1 MAAID
6 NPVNDEFTSSNY
18 NSIGNGTDGNWG
30 DSVSDWVTKGVP
42 LAVSS
47 GVAQMWNSIGWAGN
61 KIANIGS
68 DDPTPFTDN
77 LDSTWLVNNFD
88 DANSYKTYYNQHQEG
103 IDLGG
108 FVLGSIVPSGLAVKG
123 LTALQKGLA
132 VSRAASATT
141 GLLTNSAE
149 RFWLNKA
156 ALQMAAG
163 EGVTG
168 SRIGAAGSKFVQT
181 TLEGLAAETATYA
194 TMSQAPM
201 YKDVNSV
208 GDFVGNAVTGA
219 ASFGA
224 IGGLWRLGT
233 FKRAKFD
240 LIGAIGTDTNGAVTT
255 NLAEVEKQVGKVLQD
270 ASFTQHSSEMAGLK
284 VKLDKKGNVLNTVQS
299 NLKANLDSTLGA
311 AVDKY
316 VYTLGDD
323 ITNTI
328 AAKQKI
334 TSSIKNIED
343 VTKSRGVFTDAL
355 AARQRQVLSAT
366 NDANDTYMNKLFKG
380 LSDDSNLAK
389 PLKDLT
395 TKLVSENKLS
405 NVRQIFSAA
414 EKVTR
419 ATEATNE
426 SLVHQIIDL
435 SDGSIHNQAV
445 NTLGDFGKVEFVNAD
460 LVKVAGKAVDLG
472 KVTKSIENFRQ
483 ATPANAQA
491 KYFSE
496 FKSLEKNVNSAIGD
510 KVDSWNLPKLEAY
523 FRKHNGFTL
532 EETVGAPATYRV
544 KNTGLASDM
553 IATLQT
559 VGTFRETS
567 PEDLFRLLNAARLGR
582 EGHAFIATSKDLAL
596 GQGTNKGINVVFKP
610 NGVYAIANETKLAMQ
625 GPLATYGEEL
635 IAKNYVAGAIDSVTI
650 PVDMYKYL
658 PRLAK
663 EELAVAFSMKQEGDL
678 LVFKSTMDLAATT
691 SAITYTGDE
700 ALQRLA
706 KLKLAEK
713 DKLFALN
720 PDITY
725 PEVKTRL
732 NVTDDFFGKR
742 NIPAEAI
749 INGIDTE
756 ALRHVAVK
764 YAVEAKVPNYF
775 EVRSAAFNQAKHDIY
790 QDFQNEISN
799 RILGQ
804 DNRFVNFDLA
814 DYEGID
820 RFAGTVTSAN
830 AEYNTVASK
839 ITHNGLQTQTTLMKW
854 ADARARK
861 FLGVNN
867 RILAAGDGSAV
878 TTELASI
885 KSLVTSTKDKVLI
898 NDKGELKL
906 LAQIADESSAPVA
919 AIKNQEV
926 LDFMKVYAA
935 HDAERVTQKNLGLQG
950 IGKKIIDR
958 YDDGTWK
965 ELYFAPPH
973 PDDFLHKVLVSDS
986 KGSVG
991 MLWANTEKEL
1001 NHKVALVSQ
1010 ANPEYIV
1017 RTPKDVDSYYQ
1028 LLGDYEDALTL
1039 RGRTKID
1046 SNLERQGILSDLAPT
1061 TNAKD
1066 LTDGIMN
1073 DFARSERTTMNNA
1086 LMLKYGQQLAEAHQM
1101 GTALGNDTIGVK
1113 KIFNT
1118 LFNFHD
1124 QDTTWHKFN
1133 NLIEKTSDWTGGKL
1147 IASVKDNWSDIFSG
1161 KKSIDQVTANS
1172 IANDYGTNLFAS
1184 DALWNLSK
1192 SNTYKGT
1199 TQNTLRNTNAVMRS
1213 LVLGIDY
1220 FNGLVNII
1228 GTPILAL
1235 PEVRAAFNSG
1245 ESIPYMKLMG
1255 NAMKDMFGAGRRSDL
1270 EKYAKLGILN
1280 ENMFVYH
1287 DLLDQHAI
1295 MLGAPNE
1302 AAALSASKKVMNT
1315 ADKYFTKLQTPT
1327 AFAEQS
1333 TQLFSARLAD
1343 QIGTARGLTGE
1354 DLDAFITTFTK
1365 KVVGNYTSAQR
1376 PLIFQGILGQAV
1388 GLFQTYNFN
1397 LFQQATRHIANGNDK
1412 SVALMAALQGSIFGA
1427 QSLPG
1432 FNLANQGLAAWGG
1445 DEHKD
1450 AYSETR
1456 RVLGNEVSDNLLY
1469 GAASNLLGANLWT
1482 RGDTNPRNITG
1493 IPITPSDLAQVSY
1506 YGKAFSA
1513 LKQWGDSIMAGGNL
1527 KVSTLEAIAHA
1538 NLSRPL
1544 TGLSEL
1550 ALGGRTTTGGTLET
1564 AVGQDLLS
1572 WSSAV
1577 RLLGA
1582 KPMQEALTSEAT
1594 YKFGIIRAKEQKDM
1608 NDLAYA
1614 MRTDMIAGK
1623 GAVNQD
1629 AISAYAKKYV
1639 DIGGHPQGFRK
1650 WYLSNLAKATTPR
1663 AQLFAEAIK
1672 KNPWAKTYQELAQP
1686 DLSDG
1691 LEESM
1696 QTPIEA
1702 RQQDGQQQ

>member
-6 NPVNDEFTSSNY
+6 SPVNDEFVASNY
-18 NSIGNGTDGNWG
+18 NSISNGNGSNWITDAE
-30 DSVSDWVTKGVP
+30 DWVTKGVP

-68 DDPTPFTDN
+68 DNPEPFTNN

-88 DANSYKTYYNQHQEG
+88 DADSYKTYYGQHQEG

-108 FVLGSIVPSGLAVKG
+108 FILGSVVPSGLAVKG

-149 RFWLNKA
+149 RYWLNKA

-163 EGVTG
+163 EGVVG

-194 TMSQAPM
+194 AMSQSPI
-201 YKDVNSV
+201 YKDVDSV
-208 GDFVGNAVTGA
+208 GEFVSNSLVGA

-224 IGGLWRLGT
+224 IGGLWRLGA

-240 LIGAIGTDTNGAVTT
+240 LIDAIGTDGSKAVTT
-255 NLAEVEKQVGKVLQD
+255 NLLEVEKQVGKVLQD
-270 ASFTQHSSEMAGLK
+270 ASFTQHSNQMAGLR
-284 VKLDKKGNVLNTVQS
+284 VKLDKEGNLINDLQT
-299 NLKANLDSTLGA
+299 NLKNKLDTQLGDTA
-311 AVDKY
+311 DKY
-316 VYTLGDD
+316 IYTIGDD
-323 ITNTI
+323 ITNTL
-328 AAKQKI
+328 AAREKVLRQ
-334 TSSIKNIED
+334 IKNIED
-343 VTKSRGVFTDAL
+343 VTKSKGAFTDAL
-355 AARQRQVLSAT
+355 AARQRQVLTAT
-366 NDANDTYMNKLFKG
+366 RDANDTYMNKLFKG
-380 LSDDSNLAK
+380 LSDDTNLAK

-395 TKLVSENKLS
+395 DSLVATGKTST
-405 NVRQIFSAA
+405 VRQIFSGA

-419 ATEATNE
+419 ATENTNK

-435 SDGSIHNQAV
+435 SDGSINNQAV
-445 NTLGDFGKVEFVNAD
+445 NTLGDFGKVEFVNSD
-460 LVKVAGKAVDLG
+460 LVKVSGKAVDLS
-472 KVTKSIENFRQ
+472 KVTKSIDSFRE

-496 FKSLEKNVNSAIGD
+496 YKAIEKNANSALTD
-510 KVDSWNLPKLEAY
+510 KVDSWNLPKVEAHY
-523 FRKHNGFTL
+523 RKHNGFTD
-532 EETVGAPATYRV
+532 EAGITY
-544 KNTGLASDM
+544 K
-553 IATLQT
+553 
-559 VGTFRETS
+559 
-567 PEDLFRLLNAARLGR
+567 
-582 EGHAFIATSKDLAL
+582 
-596 GQGTNKGINVVFKP
+596 
-610 NGVYAIANETKLAMQ
+610 
-625 GPLATYGEEL
+625 GEE
-635 IAKNYVAGAIDSVTI
+635 
-650 PVDMYKYL
+650 
-658 PRLAK
+658 
-663 EELAVAFSMKQEGDL
+663 
-678 LVFKSTMDLAATT
+678 
-691 SAITYTGDE
+691 
-700 ALQRLA
+700 ALNKIRE
-706 KLKLAEK
+706 LKLAEK
-713 DKLFALN
+713 DKLFELN
-720 PDITY
+720 NDITY

-749 INGIDTE
+749 VNGIDTE

-775 EVRSAAFNQAKHDIY
+775 EIRSAAFNEAKHSIY
-790 QDFQNEISN
+790 QDFQDEIAN
-799 RILGQ
+799 RILGS
-804 DNRFVNFDLA
+804 DNRYVKFDLA
-814 DYEGID
+814 DYDGMD
-820 RFAGTVTSAN
+820 RFAGIVTSAN
-830 AEYNTVASK
+830 AEYQTVSSK
-839 ITHNGLQTQTTLMKW
+839 IMHNGLQTQSTLMKW
-854 ADARARK
+854 ADERSRK
-861 FLGVNN
+861 FLGANN

-885 KSLVTSTKDKVLI
+885 KAMVTGNKEKYVMNS
-898 NDKGELKL
+898 KGEIKL
-906 LAQIADESSAPVA
+906 LSQLADETSAPTA
-919 AIKNQEV
+919 TIKNQEV
-926 LDFMKVYAA
+926 LDWMKVYLD
-935 HDAERVTQKNLGLQG
+935 HDAERINRKNLSLQG

-958 YDDGTWK
+958 YDDGEWK

-973 PDDFLHKVLVSDS
+973 PDDFAHKVLVSDN

-991 MLWANTEKEL
+991 MVFAATEKEL
-1001 NHKVALVSQ
+1001 NQKVALVAQ
-1010 ANPEYIV
+1010 ANPEYII
-1017 RTPKDVDSYYQ
+1017 RTPKDIDSYHQ

-1046 SNLERQGILSDLAPT
+1046 TTLSRQGILSDLAPT
-1061 TNAKD
+1061 TNAQD
-1066 LTDGIMN
+1066 LVNGFMN

-1086 LMLKYGQQLAEAHQM
+1086 LMLKYGQQLAEAQQM
-1101 GTALGNDTIGVK
+1101 AKTLGNDTIGVK

-1118 LFNFHD
+1118 LFNFYD

-1133 NLIEKTSDWTGGKL
+1133 NLVERTSDWTGGKV
-1147 IASVKDNWSDIFSG
+1147 IAGIKDNWNDLVSG
-1161 KKSIDQVTANS
+1161 KKSISQLEANNIANS
-1172 IANDYGTNLFAS
+1172 YGTNIFGS
-1184 DALWNLSK
+1184 DSLWQLSK
-1192 SNTYKGT
+1192 AHTYKET
-1199 TQNTLRNTNAVMRS
+1199 TQKTLRNTNALMRS

-1235 PEVRAAFNSG
+1235 PEVRAALGSG
-1245 ESIPYMKLMG
+1245 QDIPYMKLMG
-1255 NAMKDMFGAGRRSDL
+1255 EAMKDMFGAGRRADL
-1270 EKYAKLGILN
+1270 ARYSKLGIVN

-1287 DLLDQHAI
+1287 DLLDNHAI
-1295 MLGAPNE
+1295 MMGAPNE
-1302 AAALSASKKVMNT
+1302 AAALTASKKVWQT
-1315 ADKYFTKLQTPT
+1315 ADKYFTKLQAPT

-1333 TQLFSARLAD
+1333 TQLFAARLAD
-1343 QIGTARGLTGE
+1343 QIGNLRGLKGE
-1354 DLDAFITTFTK
+1354 DLDAFVTTFTK

-1376 PLIFQGILGQAV
+1376 PLIFQGVLGQAV

-1412 SVALMAALQGSIFGA
+1412 AVAMMAALQGTIFGA

-1445 DEHKD
+1445 DEYKD

-1456 RVLGNEVSDNLLY
+1456 RVLGEDVANAVLY
-1469 GAASNLLGANLWT
+1469 GSASNLLGANLWT

-1506 YGKAFSA
+1506 YGKALGA
-1513 LKQWGDSIMAGGNL
+1513 MKQWGDSILSGGNI
-1527 KVSTLEAIAHA
+1527 KVSTLEAVAHA
-1538 NLSRPL
+1538 NISRPL

-1550 ALGGRTTTGGTLET
+1550 ALGARTTTGGTLET

-1594 YKFGIIRAKEQKDM
+1594 YKFGIVRAKEQKEL

-1614 MRTDMIAGK
+1614 LRTDMIADK
-1623 GAVNQD
+1623 GHISQD
-1629 AISAYAKKYV
+1629 TISDYAKKYIEV
-1639 DIGGHPQGFRK
+1639 GGHPQGFRK
-1650 WYLSNLAKATTPR
+1650 WYLANLAKATTPR
-1663 AQLFAEAIK
+1663 AQLFANAIK
-1672 KNPWAKTYQELAQP
+1672 KNPWAKTYQELASP

-1696 QTPIEA
+1696 LTPIEQ
-1702 RQQDGQQQ
+1702 RQQEPQ

>member
-6 NPVNDEFTSSNY
+6 NPVNDEFTASNY
-18 NSIGNGTDGNWG
+18 NSIGNGSNWG
-30 DSVSDWVTKGVP
+30 DNITDWVTKGVP

-47 GVAQMWNSIGWAGN
+47 GVSQMWNSIGWAGN
-61 KIANIGS
+61 KLANIGS
-68 DDPTPFTDN
+68 DAPTPFTDN
-77 LDSTWLVNNFD
+77 LDATWAVNNYD
-88 DANSYKTYYNQHQEG
+88 DAASYKTYYNQHQDG
-103 IDLGG
+103 IDSGG
-108 FVLGSIVPSGLAVKG
+108 FILGSIIPSGVAVKG
-123 LTALQKGLA
+123 LTALQKGIA

-156 ALQMAAG
+156 AVQMAAG

-208 GDFVGNAVTGA
+208 GDFAVNALTGA

-240 LIGAIGTDTNGAVTT
+240 LIGSVGTDTTGAVTT

-270 ASFTQHSSEMAGLK
+270 ASFTQHSSEMGGLK
-284 VKLDKKGNVLNTVQS
+284 VKLDKDGNVLNPNQI
-299 NLKANLDSTLGA
+299 NLKSSLDSTLGEA
-311 AVDKY
+311 SDKY

-343 VTKSRGVFTDAL
+343 VTKSKGAFTDAL
-355 AARQRQVLSAT
+355 AARQRQVLTTS

-395 TKLVSENKLS
+395 TKLASEDKLS
-405 NVRQIFSAA
+405 NVRQIFSSA

-419 ATEATNE
+419 LTADTNK
-426 SLVHQIIDL
+426 SLAHQIIDL
-435 SDGSIHNQAV
+435 ADGSIHNHAV
-445 NTLGDFGKVEFVNAD
+445 STLGDLGKVEFVNSN
-460 LVKVAGKAVDLG
+460 LVKVGGKEINLRE
-472 KVTKSIENFRQ
+472 VTNSIKNFR
-483 ATPANAQA
+483 AAAPENVQA
-491 KYFSE
+491 KYYSE
-496 FKSLEKNVNSAIGD
+496 YKALMRDTEAIAGTKID
-510 KVDSWNLPKLEAY
+510 VWNLPKIEAQY
-523 FRKHNGFTL
+523 RRFGSFTV
-532 EETVGAPATYRV
+532 EETTSIPKTYELQNRGLAGRVTAVLQSDITYRE
-544 KNTGLASDM
+544 TGA
-553 IATLQT
+553 
-559 VGTFRETS
+559 
-567 PEDLFRLLNAARLGR
+567 EDLFRLLNAARLGR
-582 EGHAFIATSKDLAL
+582 EGHAFVSNAKELAL
-596 GQGTNKGINVVFKP
+596 GQSTNNGINVTFKP
-610 NGVYAIANETKLAMQ
+610 NSLYALENYSKLAVQ
-625 GPLATYGEEL
+625 GPLAANGREL
-635 IAKNYVAGAIDSVTI
+635 VAQKFIAGAIDSVTI
-650 PVDMYKYL
+650 PKDVYKYL

-663 EELAVAFSMKQEGDL
+663 EELAIAFSMQENGDVL
-678 LVFKSTMDLAATT
+678 HFISTMELPTNKSLVA
-691 SAITYTGDE
+691 YNGDS
-700 ALQRLA
+700 ALQQIA
-706 KLKLAEK
+706 KLKMAEK
-713 DKLFALN
+713 DALIAAN

-725 PEVKTRL
+725 PELKTRL
-732 NVTDDFFGKR
+732 NVTDDFFGKS
-742 NIPAEAI
+742 NIPHEAI
-749 INGIDTE
+749 VNGIDTE

-775 EVRSAAFNQAKHDIY
+775 EIRSAAFNQAKHDIY
-790 QDFQNEISN
+790 QDFQNEIGN

-804 DNRFVNFDLA
+804 DTRFVSFDLA
-814 DYEGID
+814 DYNGVD
-820 RFAGTVTSAN
+820 RFSGMVTSAN
-830 AEYNTVASK
+830 AEYGTVTSK
-839 ITHNGLQTQTTLMKW
+839 IMHNGLQTQTTLMKW
-854 ADARARK
+854 ADDRTRK

-867 RILAAGDGSAV
+867 RILTAGDGSAV

-898 NDKGELKL
+898 NSKGELQL
-906 LAQIADESSAPVA
+906 LEHLGNESASPIAT
-919 AIKNQEV
+919 IKNQEV
-926 LDFMKVYAA
+926 LDFMKVYST
-935 HDAERVTQKNLGLQG
+935 HDAERVAQKNLGLQG
-950 IGKKIIDR
+950 IGKRLISR
-958 YDDGTWK
+958 YDDGEWK

-973 PDDFLHKVLVSDS
+973 PDDFLHKVLVSD
-986 KGSVG
+986 GERSVG
-991 MLWANTEKEL
+991 MLWASTEKEL
-1001 NHKVALVSQ
+1001 THKVALVSQ
-1010 ANPEYIV
+1010 ANPTYVV
-1017 RTPKDVDSYYQ
+1017 RTPKDIDSYHQ

-1046 SNLERQGILSDLAPT
+1046 MALTRQGILSDLAPT
-1061 TNAKD
+1061 TNAKAF
-1066 LTDGIMN
+1066 TDGIMN

-1086 LMLKYGQQLAEAHQM
+1086 LLLKYGQQLAEAQQM
-1101 GTALGNDTIGVK
+1101 GTALGNDSIGVK

-1118 LFNFHD
+1118 LFNLYD

-1133 NLIEKTSDWTGGKL
+1133 NLIEKTTDWTGGKL
-1147 IASVKDNWSDIFSG
+1147 IATVKDNWRDIVDG
-1161 KKSIDQVTANS
+1161 KKSIDAIAANS
-1172 IANDYGTNLFAS
+1172 ISTDYGTNLFKS

-1255 NAMKDMFGAGRRSDL
+1255 NAMKDMFGAGRRADL

-1302 AAALSASKKVMNT
+1302 AAALSASKKVMTT

-1397 LFQQATRHIANGNDK
+1397 LFQQATRHIADGNDK
-1412 SVALMAALQGSIFGA
+1412 AVALMAALQGTIFGA

-1432 FNLANQGLAAWGG
+1432 FNLANHGLAAWGG
-1445 DEHKD
+1445 NEHKD
-1450 AYSETR
+1450 TYSETR
-1456 RVLGNEVSDNLLY
+1456 RILGNDVSDNILY

-1482 RGDTNPRNITG
+1482 RGDTNPRTITA

-1506 YGKAFSA
+1506 YGKAFTTM
-1513 LKQWGDSIMAGGNL
+1513 KQWGDSIMAGGNL
-1527 KVSTLEAIAHA
+1527 KVSTLEAVAHA

-1550 ALGGRTTTGGTLET
+1550 ALGGKTTTGGTLET
-1564 AVGQDLLS
+1564 AIGQDLLS

-1582 KPMQEALTSEAT
+1582 KPMQEALTTEAT
-1594 YKFGIIRAKEQKDM
+1594 YKFGIIRAKEQKDISA
-1608 NDLAYA
+1608 LAYA
-1614 MRTDMIAGK
+1614 LRTDMLDAK
-1623 GAVNQD
+1623 GTVNQD
-1629 AISAYAKKYV
+1629 TISAYAKKYV
-1639 DIGGHPQGFRK
+1639 DMGGHPQGFRK
-1650 WYLSNLAKATTPR
+1650 WYLSNLSKATTPR

-1696 QTPIEA
+1696 QTPMDA
-1702 RQQDGQQQ
+1702 RQ

>member
-6 NPVNDEFTSSNY
+6 SPVNDEFVASNY
-18 NSIGNGTDGNWG
+18 NSIGDGNGSNWIT
-30 DSVSDWVTKGVP
+30 DAENWVTKGVP
-42 LAVSS
+42 LAISS

-68 DDPTPFTDN
+68 DNPEPFTDN
-77 LDSTWLVNNFD
+77 LDYTWLVNNFD
-88 DANSYKTYYNQHQEG
+88 DADSYKTYYGQHQEG

-108 FVLGSIVPSGLAVKG
+108 FILGSIVPSGVAVKG

-149 RFWLNKA
+149 RYWLNKA

-163 EGVTG
+163 EGVVG

-194 TMSQAPM
+194 AMSQSPI
-201 YKDVNSV
+201 YKDVDSV
-208 GDFVGNAVTGA
+208 GEFVGNALTGA
-219 ASFGA
+219 AAFGA

-240 LIGAIGTDTNGAVTT
+240 LIGTVGTDGNGAVTT

-270 ASFTQHSSEMAGLK
+270 ASFTQHSNQMAGLR
-284 VKLDKKGNVLNTVQS
+284 VKLDKEGNLINEVQS
-299 NLKANLDSTLGA
+299 NLKSKLDAQLGDA
-311 AVDKY
+311 ADKY
-316 VYTLGDD
+316 VYTVGDD

-328 AAKQKI
+328 AAREKVISQ
-334 TSSIKNIED
+334 IKSIED
-343 VTKSRGVFTDAL
+343 VTKSKGAFTDAL
-355 AARQRQVLSAT
+355 AARQRQVLTAT
-366 NDANDTYMNKLFKG
+366 KDANDTYMNKLFKG

-395 TKLVSENKLS
+395 DSLVASGKTS
-405 NVRQIFSAA
+405 NVRQIFSGA

-419 ATEATNE
+419 ATEATNK
-426 SLVHQIIDL
+426 SVVHQIIDL
-435 SDGSIHNQAV
+435 SDGSINNQAV
-445 NTLGDFGKVEFVNAD
+445 NTLGDFGKVEFVNSD
-460 LVKVAGKAVDLG
+460 LVKVAGKAVDLS
-472 KVTKSIENFRQ
+472 KVTKSADNFRE

-496 FKSLEKNVNSAIGD
+496 YKALEKNTNSAISD
-510 KVDSWNLPKLEAY
+510 KVNSWNLPKVEAY
-523 FRKHNGFTL
+523 YRKHNGFTD
-532 EETVGAPATYRV
+532 E
-544 KNTGLASDM
+544 
-553 IATLQT
+553 
-559 VGTFRETS
+559 
-567 PEDLFRLLNAARLGR
+567 
-582 EGHAFIATSKDLAL
+582 
-596 GQGTNKGINVVFKP
+596 
-610 NGVYAIANETKLAMQ
+610 
-625 GPLATYGEEL
+625 
-635 IAKNYVAGAIDSVTI
+635 AG
-650 PVDMYKYL
+650 
-658 PRLAK
+658 
-663 EELAVAFSMKQEGDL
+663 
-678 LVFKSTMDLAATT
+678 
-691 SAITYTGDE
+691 ITYQGAE
-700 ALQRLA
+700 ALNKIRE
-706 KLKLAEK
+706 LKLAEK
-713 DKLFALN
+713 DKLFELN
-720 PDITY
+720 KDITY

-732 NVTDDFFGKR
+732 NVTDAFFGKR
-742 NIPAEAI
+742 NIPAEAVV
-749 INGIDTE
+749 NGIDTE

-775 EVRSAAFNQAKHDIY
+775 EVRSAAFNEAKHSIY
-790 QDFQNEISN
+790 QDFQDEIAN
-799 RILGQ
+799 RILGS
-804 DNRFVNFDLA
+804 DNRYVKFDLA
-814 DYEGID
+814 DYDGLD
-820 RFAGTVTSAN
+820 RFAGVATSAN
-830 AEYNTVASK
+830 AEYQTVSSK
-839 ITHNGLQTQTTLMKW
+839 IMHNGLQTQTTLMKW
-854 ADARARK
+854 ADERSRK
-861 FLGVNN
+861 FLGANN

-885 KSLVTSTKDKVLI
+885 KAMVTSSKEKYVI
-898 NDKGELKL
+898 NSKGEIKL
-906 LAQIADESSAPVA
+906 LSQLADESSAPTA

-926 LDFMKVYAA
+926 LDWMKVYLA
-935 HDAERVTQKNLGLQG
+935 HDAERVSRKNLSLQG

-958 YDDGTWK
+958 YDDGEWK

-973 PDDFLHKVLVSDS
+973 PDDFAHKVLVSDN

-991 MLWANTEKEL
+991 MVFAATEKEL
-1001 NHKVALVSQ
+1001 NQKVALVAQ
-1010 ANPEYIV
+1010 ANPEYII
-1017 RTPKDVDSYYQ
+1017 RTPKDIDSYHQ

-1046 SNLERQGILSDLAPT
+1046 TTLSRQGILSDLAPT
-1061 TNAKD
+1061 TNAQD
-1066 LTDGIMN
+1066 LVNGFMN

-1101 GTALGNDTIGVK
+1101 AKALGNDTIGVK

-1118 LFNFHD
+1118 LFNFYN

-1133 NLIEKTSDWTGGKL
+1133 NLVERTSDWTGGKI
-1147 IASVKDNWSDIFSG
+1147 IAGIKDNWNDLVGG
-1161 KKSIDQVTANS
+1161 KKSISQLEANS
-1172 IANDYGTNLFAS
+1172 IANSYGTNIFGS
-1184 DALWNLSK
+1184 ESLWQLSK
-1192 SNTYKGT
+1192 AHTYKET
-1199 TQNTLRNTNAVMRS
+1199 TQKTLRNTNALMRS

-1235 PEVRAAFNSG
+1235 PEVRAALGSG
-1245 ESIPYMKLMG
+1245 QDIPYMKLMG
-1255 NAMKDMFGAGRRSDL
+1255 EAMKDMFGAGRRADL
-1270 EKYAKLGILN
+1270 ARYSKLGIVN

-1287 DLLDQHAI
+1287 DLLDNHAI
-1295 MLGAPNE
+1295 MMGAPNE
-1302 AAALSASKKVMNT
+1302 AAALTASKKVWQT
-1315 ADKYFTKLQTPT
+1315 ADKYFTKLQAPT

-1333 TQLFSARLAD
+1333 TQLFAARLAD
-1343 QIGTARGLTGE
+1343 QIGNLRGLKGE
-1354 DLDAFITTFTK
+1354 ELDAFVSTFTK

-1412 SVALMAALQGSIFGA
+1412 AVAMMAALQGTIFGA

-1432 FNLANQGLAAWGG
+1432 FSLANQGLAAWGG
-1445 DEHKD
+1445 DEYKD

-1456 RVLGNEVSDNLLY
+1456 RVLGEDVANAVLY
-1469 GAASNLLGANLWT
+1469 GGASNLLGANLWV

-1506 YGKAFSA
+1506 YGRA
-1513 LKQWGDSIMAGGNL
+1513 LGAMKQWGDSILSGGNI

-1538 NLSRPL
+1538 NISRPL

-1550 ALGGRTTTGGTLET
+1550 ALGARTTTGGTLEA

-1572 WSSAV
+1572 WASAV

-1594 YKFGIIRAKEQKDM
+1594 YKFGIVRAKEQKEL

-1614 MRTDMIAGK
+1614 LRTDMIAEK
-1623 GAVNQD
+1623 GHIDQD
-1629 AISAYAKKYV
+1629 TISAYAKKYIEV
-1639 DIGGHPQGFRK
+1639 GGHPQGFRK
-1650 WYLSNLAKATTPR
+1650 WYLANLAKATTPR
-1663 AQLFAEAIK
+1663 AQLFAKAIK
-1672 KNPWAKTYQELAQP
+1672 KNPWAKTYQELASP
-1686 DLSDG
+1686 DLSEG

-1696 QTPIEA
+1696 VTPVEQ
-1702 RQQDGQQQ
+1702 RQQEQ

>member
-6 NPVNDEFTSSNY
+6 SPVNDEFVASNY
-18 NSIGNGTDGNWG
+18 NSISDGNGSNLVTDAEN
-30 DSVSDWVTKGVP
+30 WVTKGVP
-42 LAVSS
+42 LAISS

-68 DDPTPFTDN
+68 DNPEPFTNN

-88 DANSYKTYYNQHQEG
+88 DADSYKTYYGQHQEG

-108 FVLGSIVPSGLAVKG
+108 FILGSVVPSGIAVKG

-149 RFWLNKA
+149 RYWLNKA

-163 EGVTG
+163 EGVVG

-194 TMSQAPM
+194 AMSQSPI
-201 YKDVNSV
+201 YKDVDSV
-208 GDFVGNAVTGA
+208 GEFVGNALTGA
-219 ASFGA
+219 AAFGA

-240 LIGAIGTDTNGAVTT
+240 LIGAVGNGAVTT

-270 ASFTQHSSEMAGLK
+270 ASFTQHSNQMAGLR
-284 VKLDKKGNVLNTVQS
+284 VKLDKEGNLINEVQS
-299 NLKANLDSTLGA
+299 NLKSKLDAQLGDA
-311 AVDKY
+311 ADKY
-316 VYTLGDD
+316 VYTVGDD

-328 AAKQKI
+328 AAREKVISQ
-334 TSSIKNIED
+334 IKSIED
-343 VTKSRGVFTDAL
+343 ATKSKGAFTDAL
-355 AARQRQVLSAT
+355 AARQRQVLTAT
-366 NDANDTYMNKLFKG
+366 KDANDTYMNKLFKG

-395 TKLVSENKLS
+395 DSLVASGKTS
-405 NVRQIFSAA
+405 NVRQIFSGA

-419 ATEATNE
+419 ATEATNK
-426 SLVHQIIDL
+426 SVVHQIIDL
-435 SDGSIHNQAV
+435 SDGSINNQAV
-445 NTLGDFGKVEFVNAD
+445 NTLGDFGKVEFVNSD
-460 LVKVAGKAVDLG
+460 LVKVAGKAVDLS
-472 KVTKSIENFRQ
+472 KVTKSADNFRE

-496 FKSLEKNVNSAIGD
+496 YKALEKNTNSAISD
-510 KVDSWNLPKLEAY
+510 KVDSWNLPKVEAY
-523 FRKHNGFTL
+523 YRKHNGFTD
-532 EETVGAPATYRV
+532 E
-544 KNTGLASDM
+544 
-553 IATLQT
+553 
-559 VGTFRETS
+559 
-567 PEDLFRLLNAARLGR
+567 
-582 EGHAFIATSKDLAL
+582 
-596 GQGTNKGINVVFKP
+596 
-610 NGVYAIANETKLAMQ
+610 
-625 GPLATYGEEL
+625 
-635 IAKNYVAGAIDSVTI
+635 AG
-650 PVDMYKYL
+650 
-658 PRLAK
+658 
-663 EELAVAFSMKQEGDL
+663 
-678 LVFKSTMDLAATT
+678 
-691 SAITYTGDE
+691 ITYQGAE
-700 ALQRLA
+700 ALNKIRE
-706 KLKLAEK
+706 LKLAEK
-713 DKLFALN
+713 DKLFELN
-720 PDITY
+720 KDITY

-742 NIPAEAI
+742 NIPAEAVV
-749 INGIDTE
+749 NGIDTE
-756 ALRHVAVK
+756 ALRHIAVK

-775 EVRSAAFNQAKHDIY
+775 EIRSAAFNEAKHSIY
-790 QDFQNEISN
+790 QDFQDEIAN
-799 RILGQ
+799 RILGS
-804 DNRFVNFDLA
+804 DNRYVKFDLA
-814 DYEGID
+814 DYDGLD
-820 RFAGTVTSAN
+820 RFAGVATSAN
-830 AEYNTVASK
+830 AEYQTVSSK
-839 ITHNGLQTQTTLMKW
+839 IMHNGLQTQTTLMKW
-854 ADARARK
+854 ADDRSRK

-885 KSLVTSTKDKVLI
+885 KAMVTSSKEKYVI
-898 NDKGELKL
+898 NSKGEIKL
-906 LAQIADESSAPVA
+906 LSQLADESSAPTA

-926 LDFMKVYAA
+926 LDWMKVYLA
-935 HDAERVTQKNLGLQG
+935 HDAERVSRKNLSLQG

-958 YDDGTWK
+958 YDDGEWK

-973 PDDFLHKVLVSDS
+973 PDDFAHKVLVSDN

-991 MLWANTEKEL
+991 MVFAATEKEL
-1001 NHKVALVSQ
+1001 NHKVALVAQ
-1010 ANPEYIV
+1010 ANPEYII
-1017 RTPKDVDSYYQ
+1017 RTPKDIDSYHQ

-1046 SNLERQGILSDLAPT
+1046 TTLSRQGILSDLAPT
-1061 TNAKD
+1061 TNAQD
-1066 LTDGIMN
+1066 LVNGFMN

-1086 LMLKYGQQLAEAHQM
+1086 LMLKYGQQLAEAQQM
-1101 GTALGNDTIGVK
+1101 AKALGNDTIGVK

-1118 LFNFHD
+1118 LFNFYN

-1133 NLIEKTSDWTGGKL
+1133 NLVERTSDWTGGKI
-1147 IASVKDNWSDIFSG
+1147 IAGIKDTWQDLMSG
-1161 KKSIDQVTANS
+1161 KKSISQIEAKS
-1172 IANDYGTNLFAS
+1172 IANSYSTNIFGS
-1184 DALWNLSK
+1184 ESLWQLSK
-1192 SNTYKGT
+1192 AHTYKET
-1199 TQNTLRNTNAVMRS
+1199 TQKTLRNTNALMRS

-1235 PEVRAAFNSG
+1235 PEVRAALGSG
-1245 ESIPYMKLMG
+1245 QDIPYMKLMG
-1255 NAMKDMFGAGRRSDL
+1255 AAMKDMFGAGRRADL
-1270 EKYAKLGILN
+1270 ARYSKLGIVN

-1287 DLLDQHAI
+1287 DLLDNHAI
-1295 MLGAPNE
+1295 MMGAPNE
-1302 AAALSASKKVMNT
+1302 AAALTASKKVWQT
-1315 ADKYFTKLQTPT
+1315 ADKYFTKLQAPT

-1333 TQLFSARLAD
+1333 TQLFAARLAD
-1343 QIGTARGLTGE
+1343 QIGNLRGIKGE
-1354 DLDAFITTFTK
+1354 ELDAFVSTFTK

-1376 PLIFQGILGQAV
+1376 PLIFQGVLGQAV

-1412 SVALMAALQGSIFGA
+1412 AVAMMAALQGTIFGA

-1445 DEHKD
+1445 DEYKD

-1456 RVLGNEVSDNLLY
+1456 RVLGEDVANAVLY
-1469 GAASNLLGANLWT
+1469 GGASNLLGANLWT
-1482 RGDTNPRNITG
+1482 RGDANPRNITG

-1506 YGKAFSA
+1506 YGRA
-1513 LKQWGDSIMAGGNL
+1513 LGAMKQWGDSVLSGGNI

-1538 NLSRPL
+1538 NISRPL
-1544 TGLSEL
+1544 TGLVEL
-1550 ALGGRTTTGGTLET
+1550 ALGARTTTGGTLEA

-1572 WSSAV
+1572 WASAV

-1594 YKFGIIRAKEQKDM
+1594 YKFGIVRAKEQKEL

-1614 MRTDMIAGK
+1614 LRTDMLAEK
-1623 GAVNQD
+1623 GNIDQET
-1629 AISAYAKKYV
+1629 ISAYAKKYIEV
-1639 DIGGHPQGFRK
+1639 GGHPRGFRK
-1650 WYLSNLAKATTPR
+1650 WYLANLAKATTPR
-1663 AQLFAEAIK
+1663 AQLFAKAIK
-1672 KNPWAKTYQELAQP
+1672 ENPWAKTYQELASP

-1696 QTPIEA
+1696 LTPVEQ
-1702 RQQDGQQQ
+1702 RQQEQ

>member
-6 NPVNDEFTSSNY
+6 SPVNDEFVASNY
-18 NSIGNGTDGNWG
+18 NSIGNGNGSNWITDAE
-30 DSVSDWVTKGVP
+30 DWVTKGVP
-42 LAVSS
+42 LAISS

-68 DDPTPFTDN
+68 DNPEPFTNN

-88 DANSYKTYYNQHQEG
+88 DADSYKTYYGQHQEG

-108 FVLGSIVPSGLAVKG
+108 FILGSVVPSGLAVKG

-149 RFWLNKA
+149 RYWLNKA

-163 EGVTG
+163 EGVVG

-194 TMSQAPM
+194 SMSQSPI
-201 YKDVNSV
+201 YKDVDSV
-208 GDFVGNAVTGA
+208 GEFVGNSLVGA

-240 LIGAIGTDTNGAVTT
+240 LIDAIGTDGSKAVTT
-255 NLAEVEKQVGKVLQD
+255 NLLEVEKQVGKVLQD
-270 ASFTQHSSEMAGLK
+270 ASYTQHSNQMAGLR
-284 VKLDKKGNVLNTVQS
+284 VKLDKEGNLINDLQT
-299 NLKANLDSTLGA
+299 NLKNKLDTQLGDTA
-311 AVDKY
+311 DKY
-316 VYTLGDD
+316 IYTIGDD
-323 ITNTI
+323 ITNTL
-328 AAKQKI
+328 AAREKVLSQ
-334 TSSIKNIED
+334 IKNIED
-343 VTKSRGVFTDAL
+343 VTKSKGAFTDAL
-355 AARQRQVLSAT
+355 AARQRQVLTAT
-366 NDANDTYMNKLFKG
+366 RDANDTYMNKLFKG
-380 LSDDSNLAK
+380 LSDDTNLAK

-395 TKLVSENKLS
+395 DSLVATGKTST
-405 NVRQIFSAA
+405 VRQIFSGA

-419 ATEATNE
+419 ATENTNK

-435 SDGSIHNQAV
+435 SDGSINNQAV

-460 LVKVAGKAVDLG
+460 LVKVSGKAVDLS
-472 KVTKSIENFRQ
+472 KVTKSIDSFRE
-483 ATPANAQA
+483 ATPTNAQA

-496 FKSLEKNVNSAIGD
+496 YKAIEKNANSALTD
-510 KVDSWNLPKLEAY
+510 KVDSWNLPKVEAY
-523 FRKHNGFTL
+523 YRKYNGFTD
-532 EETVGAPATYRV
+532 EAGITY
-544 KNTGLASDM
+544 K
-553 IATLQT
+553 
-559 VGTFRETS
+559 
-567 PEDLFRLLNAARLGR
+567 
-582 EGHAFIATSKDLAL
+582 
-596 GQGTNKGINVVFKP
+596 
-610 NGVYAIANETKLAMQ
+610 
-625 GPLATYGEEL
+625 GEE
-635 IAKNYVAGAIDSVTI
+635 
-650 PVDMYKYL
+650 
-658 PRLAK
+658 
-663 EELAVAFSMKQEGDL
+663 
-678 LVFKSTMDLAATT
+678 
-691 SAITYTGDE
+691 
-700 ALQRLA
+700 ALNKIRE
-706 KLKLAEK
+706 LKLAEK
-713 DKLFALN
+713 DKLFELN
-720 PDITY
+720 NDITY

-749 INGIDTE
+749 VNGIDTE

-775 EVRSAAFNQAKHDIY
+775 EIRSAAFNEAKHSIY
-790 QDFQNEISN
+790 QDFQDEIAN
-799 RILGQ
+799 RILGS
-804 DNRFVNFDLA
+804 DNRYVKFDLA
-814 DYEGID
+814 DYDGLD

-830 AEYNTVASK
+830 AEYQTVSSK
-839 ITHNGLQTQTTLMKW
+839 IMHNGLQTQSTLMKW
-854 ADARARK
+854 ADERSRK
-861 FLGVNN
+861 FLGANN

-885 KSLVTSTKDKVLI
+885 KAMVTGNKEKYVI
-898 NDKGELKL
+898 NSKGEIKL
-906 LAQIADESSAPVA
+906 LSQLEDEASVPVA
-919 AIKNQEV
+919 TIKNQEV
-926 LDFMKVYAA
+926 LDWMKVYLA
-935 HDAERVTQKNLGLQG
+935 HDAERVNRKNLSLQG

-958 YDDGTWK
+958 YDDGEWK

-973 PDDFLHKVLVSDS
+973 PDDFVHKVLVSDN

-991 MLWANTEKEL
+991 MVFAATEKEL
-1001 NHKVALVSQ
+1001 NHKVALVAQ
-1010 ANPEYIV
+1010 ANPEYII
-1017 RTPKDVDSYYQ
+1017 RTPKDIDSYHQ

-1046 SNLERQGILSDLAPT
+1046 TTLSRQGILSDLAPT
-1061 TNAKD
+1061 TNAQD
-1066 LTDGIMN
+1066 LVNGFMN

-1086 LMLKYGQQLAEAHQM
+1086 LMLKYGQQLAEAQQM
-1101 GTALGNDTIGVK
+1101 AKALGNATIGVK

-1118 LFNFHD
+1118 LFNFYD

-1133 NLIEKTSDWTGGKL
+1133 NLVERTSDLTGGKI
-1147 IASVKDNWSDIFSG
+1147 IAGIKNNWNDLASG
-1161 KKSIDQVTANS
+1161 KKSISQLEANS
-1172 IANDYGTNLFAS
+1172 IANSYGTNIFGS
-1184 DALWNLSK
+1184 DSLWQLSK
-1192 SNTYKGT
+1192 AHTYKET
-1199 TQNTLRNTNAVMRS
+1199 TQKTLRNTNALMRS

-1235 PEVRAAFNSG
+1235 PEVRAAFGSG
-1245 ESIPYMKLMG
+1245 QDIPYMKLMG
-1255 NAMKDMFGAGRRSDL
+1255 AAMKDMFGAGRRADL
-1270 EKYAKLGILN
+1270 ARYSKLGIVN

-1287 DLLDQHAI
+1287 DLLDNHAI
-1295 MLGAPNE
+1295 MMGAPNE
-1302 AAALSASKKVMNT
+1302 AAALTASKKVWQT
-1315 ADKYFTKLQTPT
+1315 ADKYFTKLQAPT

-1333 TQLFSARLAD
+1333 TQLFAARLAD
-1343 QIGTARGLTGE
+1343 QIGNLRGLKGE
-1354 DLDAFITTFTK
+1354 DLDAFVTTFTK

-1376 PLIFQGILGQAV
+1376 PLIFQGVLGQAV

-1412 SVALMAALQGSIFGA
+1412 AVAMMAALQGTIFGA

-1445 DEHKD
+1445 DEYKD

-1456 RVLGNEVSDNLLY
+1456 RVLGEDVANAVLY
-1469 GAASNLLGANLWT
+1469 GSASNLLGANLWT

-1506 YGKAFSA
+1506 YGKALGA
-1513 LKQWGDSIMAGGNL
+1513 MKQWGDSILSGGNI
-1527 KVSTLEAIAHA
+1527 KVSTLEAVAHA
-1538 NLSRPL
+1538 NISRPL

-1550 ALGGRTTTGGTLET
+1550 ALGARTTTGGTLEN

-1594 YKFGIIRAKEQKDM
+1594 YKFGIVRAKEQKEL

-1614 MRTDMIAGK
+1614 LRTDMIAEK
-1623 GAVNQD
+1623 GHVDQD
-1629 AISAYAKKYV
+1629 VISAYAKKYV
-1639 DIGGHPQGFRK
+1639 EVGGHPQGFRK
-1650 WYLSNLAKATTPR
+1650 WYLANLAKATTPR

-1672 KNPWAKTYQELAQP
+1672 KNPWAKTYQELASP

-1696 QTPIEA
+1696 ITPIEQ
-1702 RQQDGQQQ
+1702 RQQEQQ

>member
-6 NPVNDEFTSSNY
+6 SPVNDEFVASNY
-18 NSIGNGTDGNWG
+18 NSIGNGNGSNWITDAE
-30 DSVSDWVTKGVP
+30 DWVTKGVP
-42 LAVSS
+42 LAISS

-68 DDPTPFTDN
+68 DNPEPFTNN

-88 DANSYKTYYNQHQEG
+88 DADSYKTYYGQHQEG

-108 FVLGSIVPSGLAVKG
+108 FILGSVVPSGLAVKG

-149 RFWLNKA
+149 RYWLNKA

-163 EGVTG
+163 EGVVG

-194 TMSQAPM
+194 SMSQSPI
-201 YKDVNSV
+201 YKDVDSV
-208 GDFVGNAVTGA
+208 GEFVSNSLVGA

-240 LIGAIGTDTNGAVTT
+240 LIDAIGTDGSKAVTT
-255 NLAEVEKQVGKVLQD
+255 NLLEVEKQVGKVLQD
-270 ASFTQHSSEMAGLK
+270 ASYTQHSNQMAGLR
-284 VKLDKKGNVLNTVQS
+284 VKLDKEGNLINDLQT
-299 NLKANLDSTLGA
+299 NLKNKLDTQLGDTA
-311 AVDKY
+311 DKY
-316 VYTLGDD
+316 IYTIGDD
-323 ITNTI
+323 ITNTL
-328 AAKQKI
+328 AAREKVLSQ
-334 TSSIKNIED
+334 IKNIED
-343 VTKSRGVFTDAL
+343 VTKSKGAFTDAL
-355 AARQRQVLSAT
+355 AARQRQVLTAT
-366 NDANDTYMNKLFKG
+366 RDANDTYMNKLFKG
-380 LSDDSNLAK
+380 LSDDTNLAK

-395 TKLVSENKLS
+395 DSLVATGKTST
-405 NVRQIFSAA
+405 VRQIFSGA

-419 ATEATNE
+419 ATENTNK

-435 SDGSIHNQAV
+435 SDGSINNQAV

-460 LVKVAGKAVDLG
+460 LVKVSGKAVDLS
-472 KVTKSIENFRQ
+472 KVTKSIDSFRE

-496 FKSLEKNVNSAIGD
+496 YKALEKNANSALTD
-510 KVDSWNLPKLEAY
+510 KVDSWNLPKVEAY
-523 FRKHNGFTL
+523 YRKYNGFTD
-532 EETVGAPATYRV
+532 EAGITY
-544 KNTGLASDM
+544 K
-553 IATLQT
+553 
-559 VGTFRETS
+559 
-567 PEDLFRLLNAARLGR
+567 
-582 EGHAFIATSKDLAL
+582 
-596 GQGTNKGINVVFKP
+596 
-610 NGVYAIANETKLAMQ
+610 
-625 GPLATYGEEL
+625 GEE
-635 IAKNYVAGAIDSVTI
+635 
-650 PVDMYKYL
+650 
-658 PRLAK
+658 
-663 EELAVAFSMKQEGDL
+663 
-678 LVFKSTMDLAATT
+678 
-691 SAITYTGDE
+691 
-700 ALQRLA
+700 ALNKIRE
-706 KLKLAEK
+706 LKLAEK
-713 DKLFALN
+713 DKLFELN
-720 PDITY
+720 NDITY

-749 INGIDTE
+749 VNGIDTE

-775 EVRSAAFNQAKHDIY
+775 EIRSAAFNEAKHSIY
-790 QDFQNEISN
+790 QDFQDEIAN
-799 RILGQ
+799 RILGS
-804 DNRFVNFDLA
+804 DNRYVKFDLA
-814 DYEGID
+814 DYDGLD

-830 AEYNTVASK
+830 AEYQTVSSK
-839 ITHNGLQTQTTLMKW
+839 IMHNGLQTQSTLMKW
-854 ADARARK
+854 ADERSRK
-861 FLGVNN
+861 FLGANN

-885 KSLVTSTKDKVLI
+885 KAMVTGNKEKYVI
-898 NDKGELKL
+898 NSKGEIKL
-906 LAQIADESSAPVA
+906 LSQLADETSVPTAT
-919 AIKNQEV
+919 IKNQEV
-926 LDFMKVYAA
+926 LDWMKVYLA
-935 HDAERVTQKNLGLQG
+935 HDAERVNRKNLSLQG

-958 YDDGTWK
+958 YDDGEWK

-973 PDDFLHKVLVSDS
+973 PDDFVHKVLVSDN

-991 MLWANTEKEL
+991 MVFAATEKEL
-1001 NHKVALVSQ
+1001 NHKVALVAQ
-1010 ANPEYIV
+1010 ANPEYII
-1017 RTPKDVDSYYQ
+1017 RTPKDIDSYHQ

-1046 SNLERQGILSDLAPT
+1046 TTLSRQGILSDLAPT
-1061 TNAKD
+1061 TNAQD
-1066 LTDGIMN
+1066 LVNGFMN

-1086 LMLKYGQQLAEAHQM
+1086 LMLKYGQQLAEAQQM
-1101 GTALGNDTIGVK
+1101 AKALGNDTIGVK

-1118 LFNFHD
+1118 LFNFYD

-1133 NLIEKTSDWTGGKL
+1133 NLVERTSDLTGGKI
-1147 IASVKDNWSDIFSG
+1147 IAGIKNNWNDLASG
-1161 KKSIDQVTANS
+1161 KKSISQLEANS
-1172 IANDYGTNLFAS
+1172 IANSYGTNIFGS
-1184 DALWNLSK
+1184 DSLWQLSK
-1192 SNTYKGT
+1192 AHTYKET
-1199 TQNTLRNTNAVMRS
+1199 TQKTLRNTNALMRS

-1235 PEVRAAFNSG
+1235 PEVRAAFGSG
-1245 ESIPYMKLMG
+1245 QDIPYMKLMG
-1255 NAMKDMFGAGRRSDL
+1255 AAMKDMFGAGRRADL
-1270 EKYAKLGILN
+1270 ARYSKLGIVN

-1287 DLLDQHAI
+1287 DLLDNHAI
-1295 MLGAPNE
+1295 MMGAPNE
-1302 AAALSASKKVMNT
+1302 AAALTASKKVWQT
-1315 ADKYFTKLQTPT
+1315 ADKYFTKLQAPT

-1333 TQLFSARLAD
+1333 TQLFAARLAD
-1343 QIGTARGLTGE
+1343 QIGNLRGLKGE
-1354 DLDAFITTFTK
+1354 DLDAFVTTFTK

-1376 PLIFQGILGQAV
+1376 PLIFQGVLGQAV

-1412 SVALMAALQGSIFGA
+1412 AVAMMAALQGTIFGA

-1445 DEHKD
+1445 DEYKD

-1456 RVLGNEVSDNLLY
+1456 RVLGEDVANAVLY
-1469 GAASNLLGANLWT
+1469 GSASNLLGANLWT

-1506 YGKAFSA
+1506 YGKALGA
-1513 LKQWGDSIMAGGNL
+1513 MKQWGDSILSGGNI

-1538 NLSRPL
+1538 NISRPL

-1550 ALGGRTTTGGTLET
+1550 ALGARTTTGGTLEN

-1594 YKFGIIRAKEQKDM
+1594 YKFGIVRAKEQKEL

-1614 MRTDMIAGK
+1614 LRTDMIAEK
-1623 GAVNQD
+1623 GHVDQD
-1629 AISAYAKKYV
+1629 VISAYAKKYV
-1639 DIGGHPQGFRK
+1639 EVGGHPQGFRK
-1650 WYLSNLAKATTPR
+1650 WYLANLAKATTPR

-1672 KNPWAKTYQELAQP
+1672 KNPWAKTYQELASP

-1696 QTPIEA
+1696 ITPIEQ
-1702 RQQDGQQQ
+1702 RQQEQQ

>member
-6 NPVNDEFTSSNY
+6 SPVNDEFVASNY
-18 NSIGNGTDGNWG
+18 NSISNGNGSNWITDAE
-30 DSVSDWVTKGVP
+30 DWVTKGVP
-42 LAVSS
+42 LAISS

-68 DDPTPFTDN
+68 DNPEPFTNN

-88 DANSYKTYYNQHQEG
+88 DADSYKTYYGQHQEG

-108 FVLGSIVPSGLAVKG
+108 FILGSVVPSGLAVKG

-149 RFWLNKA
+149 RYWLNKA

-163 EGVTG
+163 EGVVG

-181 TLEGLAAETATYA
+181 TLEGLAAETAAYA
-194 TMSQAPM
+194 SMSQSPI
-201 YKDVNSV
+201 YKDVDSV
-208 GDFVGNAVTGA
+208 GEFVSNSLVGA

-240 LIGAIGTDTNGAVTT
+240 LIDAIGTDGSKAVTT
-255 NLAEVEKQVGKVLQD
+255 NLLEVEKQVGKVLQD
-270 ASFTQHSSEMAGLK
+270 ASFTQHSNQMAGLR
-284 VKLDKKGNVLNTVQS
+284 VKLDKEGNLINDLQT
-299 NLKANLDSTLGA
+299 NLKNKLDTQLGDTA
-311 AVDKY
+311 DKY
-316 VYTLGDD
+316 IYTIGDD
-323 ITNTI
+323 ITNTL
-328 AAKQKI
+328 AAREKVLSQ
-334 TSSIKNIED
+334 IKNIED
-343 VTKSRGVFTDAL
+343 VTKSKGAFTNAL
-355 AARQRQVLSAT
+355 AARQRQVLTAT
-366 NDANDTYMNKLFKG
+366 RDANDTYMNKLFKG
-380 LSDDSNLAK
+380 LSDDTNLAK

-395 TKLVSENKLS
+395 DKLVATGKTST
-405 NVRQIFSAA
+405 VRQIFSGA

-419 ATEATNE
+419 ATENTNK

-435 SDGSIHNQAV
+435 SDGSINNQAV

-460 LVKVAGKAVDLG
+460 LVKVSGKAVDLS
-472 KVTKSIENFRQ
+472 KVTKSIDSFRE
-483 ATPANAQA
+483 ATPTNAQA
-491 KYFSE
+491 KYYSE
-496 FKSLEKNVNSAIGD
+496 FKAIEKNANSALTD
-510 KVDSWNLPKLEAY
+510 KVDSWNLPKVEAY
-523 FRKHNGFTL
+523 YRKYNGFTD
-532 EETVGAPATYRV
+532 EAGITY
-544 KNTGLASDM
+544 K
-553 IATLQT
+553 
-559 VGTFRETS
+559 
-567 PEDLFRLLNAARLGR
+567 
-582 EGHAFIATSKDLAL
+582 
-596 GQGTNKGINVVFKP
+596 
-610 NGVYAIANETKLAMQ
+610 
-625 GPLATYGEEL
+625 GEE
-635 IAKNYVAGAIDSVTI
+635 
-650 PVDMYKYL
+650 
-658 PRLAK
+658 
-663 EELAVAFSMKQEGDL
+663 
-678 LVFKSTMDLAATT
+678 
-691 SAITYTGDE
+691 
-700 ALQRLA
+700 ALNKIRE
-706 KLKLAEK
+706 LKLAEK
-713 DKLFALN
+713 DKLFELN
-720 PDITY
+720 KDITY

-749 INGIDTE
+749 VNGIDTE

-775 EVRSAAFNQAKHDIY
+775 EIRSAAFNEAKHSIY
-790 QDFQNEISN
+790 QDFQDEIAN
-799 RILGQ
+799 RILGS
-804 DNRFVNFDLA
+804 DNRYVKFDLA
-814 DYEGID
+814 DYDGLD

-830 AEYNTVASK
+830 AEYQTVSSK
-839 ITHNGLQTQTTLMKW
+839 IMHNGLQTQSTLMKW
-854 ADARARK
+854 ADERSRK
-861 FLGVNN
+861 FLGANN

-885 KSLVTSTKDKVLI
+885 KAMVTGNKEKYVI
-898 NDKGELKL
+898 NSKGEIKL
-906 LAQIADESSAPVA
+906 LSQLEDEASVPVA
-919 AIKNQEV
+919 TIKNQEV
-926 LDFMKVYAA
+926 LDWMKVYLA
-935 HDAERVTQKNLGLQG
+935 HDAERVNRKNLSLQG

-958 YDDGTWK
+958 YDDGEWK

-973 PDDFLHKVLVSDS
+973 PDDFVHKVLVSDN

-991 MLWANTEKEL
+991 MVFAATEKEL
-1001 NHKVALVSQ
+1001 NHKVALVAQ
-1010 ANPEYIV
+1010 ANPEYII
-1017 RTPKDVDSYYQ
+1017 RTPKDIDSYHQ

-1046 SNLERQGILSDLAPT
+1046 TTLSRQGILSDLAPT
-1061 TNAKD
+1061 TNAQD
-1066 LTDGIMN
+1066 LVNGFMN

-1086 LMLKYGQQLAEAHQM
+1086 LMLKYGQQLAEAQQM
-1101 GTALGNDTIGVK
+1101 AKALGNDTVGVK

-1118 LFNFHD
+1118 LFNFYD

-1133 NLIEKTSDWTGGKL
+1133 NLVERTSDLTGGKI
-1147 IASVKDNWSDIFSG
+1147 IAGIKNNWNDLASG
-1161 KKSIDQVTANS
+1161 KKSISQLEANS
-1172 IANDYGTNLFAS
+1172 IANSYGTNIFGS
-1184 DALWNLSK
+1184 DSLWQLSK
-1192 SNTYKGT
+1192 AHTYKET
-1199 TQNTLRNTNAVMRS
+1199 TQKTLRNTNALMRS

-1235 PEVRAAFNSG
+1235 PEVRAAFGSG
-1245 ESIPYMKLMG
+1245 QDIPYMKLMG
-1255 NAMKDMFGAGRRSDL
+1255 AAMKDMFGAGRRADL
-1270 EKYAKLGILN
+1270 ARYSKLGIVN

-1287 DLLDQHAI
+1287 DLLDNHAI
-1295 MLGAPNE
+1295 MMGAPNE
-1302 AAALSASKKVMNT
+1302 AAALTASKKVWQT
-1315 ADKYFTKLQTPT
+1315 ADKYFTKLQAPT

-1333 TQLFSARLAD
+1333 TQLFAARLAD
-1343 QIGTARGLTGE
+1343 QIGNLRGLKGE
-1354 DLDAFITTFTK
+1354 DLDAFVTTFTK

-1376 PLIFQGILGQAV
+1376 PLIFQGVLGQAV

-1412 SVALMAALQGSIFGA
+1412 AVAMLAALQGTIFGA

-1445 DEHKD
+1445 DEYKD

-1456 RVLGNEVSDNLLY
+1456 RVLGEDVANAVLY
-1469 GAASNLLGANLWT
+1469 GSASNLLGANLWT

-1506 YGKAFSA
+1506 YGKALGA
-1513 LKQWGDSIMAGGNL
+1513 MKQWGDSILSGGNI
-1527 KVSTLEAIAHA
+1527 KVSTLEAVAHA
-1538 NLSRPL
+1538 NISRPL

-1550 ALGGRTTTGGTLET
+1550 ALGARTTTGGTLEN

-1594 YKFGIIRAKEQKDM
+1594 YKFGIVRAKEQKEL
-1608 NDLAYA
+1608 NELAYA
-1614 MRTDMIAGK
+1614 LRTDMIAEK
-1623 GAVNQD
+1623 GHVDQD
-1629 AISAYAKKYV
+1629 VISAYAKKYV
-1639 DIGGHPQGFRK
+1639 EVGGHPQGFRK
-1650 WYLSNLAKATTPR
+1650 WYLANLAKATTPR

-1672 KNPWAKTYQELAQP
+1672 KNPWAKTYQELASP

-1696 QTPIEA
+1696 ITPIEQ
-1702 RQQDGQQQ
+1702 RQQEQQ

>member
-1 MAAID
+1 MLD
-6 NPVNDEFTSSNY
+6 VFNPTNQEFLASNY
-18 NSIGNGTDGNWG
+18 KAIGNENESNFITDAA
-30 DSVSDWVTKGVP
+30 DWVTKGVP

-68 DDPTPFTDN
+68 DNPEPFTND
-77 LDSTWLVNNFD
+77 LDYTWLVNNFD
-88 DANSYKTYYNQHQEG
+88 DAESYKTYYGEHQEG

-108 FVLGSIVPSGLAVKG
+108 FVLGSVVPSGVAVKG

-149 RFWLNKA
+149 RYWLNKA

-163 EGVTG
+163 EGVVG

-194 TMSQAPM
+194 SMSQSPI
-201 YKDVNSV
+201 YKDVDSV
-208 GDFVGNAVTGA
+208 GDFVGNALTGA

-240 LIGAIGTDTNGAVTT
+240 LIDAIGTDGSKAVTT
-255 NLAEVEKQVGKVLQD
+255 NLLEVEKQVGKVLQD
-270 ASFTQHSSEMAGLK
+270 ASFTQHSNQMAGLR
-284 VKLDKKGNVLNTVQS
+284 VKLDKGGNLINDLQT
-299 NLKANLDSTLGA
+299 NLKNKLDTQLGDTA
-311 AVDKY
+311 DKY
-316 VYTLGDD
+316 IYTIGDD
-323 ITNTI
+323 ITNTL
-328 AAKQKI
+328 AAREKVLSQ
-334 TSSIKNIED
+334 IKNIED
-343 VTKSRGVFTDAL
+343 VTKSKGAFTDAL
-355 AARQRQVLSAT
+355 AARQRQVLTAT
-366 NDANDTYMNKLFKG
+366 RDANDTYMNKLFKG
-380 LSDDSNLAK
+380 LSDDTNLAK

-395 TKLVSENKLS
+395 DSLVATGKTST
-405 NVRQIFSAA
+405 VRQIFSGA

-419 ATEATNE
+419 ATENTNK

-435 SDGSIHNQAV
+435 SAGSINNQAV

-460 LVKVAGKAVDLG
+460 LVKVSGKAVDLS
-472 KVTKSIENFRQ
+472 KVTKSIEAFRE
-483 ATPANAQA
+483 ATPTNAQA

-496 FKSLEKNVNSAIGD
+496 YKAMEKNANSALTD
-510 KVDSWNLPKLEAY
+510 KVDSWNLPKVEAY
-523 FRKHNGFTL
+523 YRKHNGFTD
-532 EETVGAPATYRV
+532 E
-544 KNTGLASDM
+544 
-553 IATLQT
+553 
-559 VGTFRETS
+559 
-567 PEDLFRLLNAARLGR
+567 
-582 EGHAFIATSKDLAL
+582 
-596 GQGTNKGINVVFKP
+596 
-610 NGVYAIANETKLAMQ
+610 
-625 GPLATYGEEL
+625 
-635 IAKNYVAGAIDSVTI
+635 AG
-650 PVDMYKYL
+650 
-658 PRLAK
+658 
-663 EELAVAFSMKQEGDL
+663 
-678 LVFKSTMDLAATT
+678 
-691 SAITYTGDE
+691 ITYQGED
-700 ALQRLA
+700 ALNKIRE
-706 KLKLAEK
+706 LKLAEK
-713 DKLFALN
+713 DKLFELN
-720 PDITY
+720 KDITY

-749 INGIDTE
+749 VNGIDTE

-775 EVRSAAFNQAKHDIY
+775 EIRSAAFNEAKHSIY
-790 QDFQNEISN
+790 QDFQDEIAN
-799 RILGQ
+799 RILGS
-804 DNRFVNFDLA
+804 DNGYVKFDLA
-814 DYEGID
+814 DYDGLD
-820 RFAGTVTSAN
+820 RFAGVVTSAN
-830 AEYNTVASK
+830 AEYQTVSSK
-839 ITHNGLQTQTTLMKW
+839 IMHNGLQTQSTLMKW
-854 ADARARK
+854 ADERSRK
-861 FLGVNN
+861 FLGANN

-878 TTELASI
+878 TTELSSI
-885 KSLVTSTKDKVLI
+885 KAMVTGNKEKYVI
-898 NDKGELKL
+898 NSKGEIKL
-906 LAQIADESSAPVA
+906 LAQLADETSTPTA

-926 LDFMKVYAA
+926 LDWMKVYLA
-935 HDAERVTQKNLGLQG
+935 HDAERINRKNLSLQG

-958 YDDGTWK
+958 YDDGEWK

-973 PDDFLHKVLVSDS
+973 PDDFVHKVLVSDN

-991 MLWANTEKEL
+991 MVFAATEKEL
-1001 NHKVALVSQ
+1001 NHKVALVAQ
-1010 ANPEYIV
+1010 ANPEYII
-1017 RTPKDVDSYYQ
+1017 RTPKDIDSYHQ

-1046 SNLERQGILSDLAPT
+1046 TTLSRQGILSDLAPT
-1061 TNAKD
+1061 TNAQD
-1066 LTDGIMN
+1066 LVNGFMN

-1086 LMLKYGQQLAEAHQM
+1086 LMLKYGQQLAEAQQM
-1101 GTALGNDTIGVK
+1101 AKALGNDTIGVK

-1118 LFNFHD
+1118 LFNFYD

-1133 NLIEKTSDWTGGKL
+1133 NLVERTSDLTGGKV
-1147 IASVKDNWSDIFSG
+1147 IAGIKNNWNDLVSG
-1161 KKSIDQVTANS
+1161 KKSISQLEANS
-1172 IANDYGTNLFAS
+1172 IANSYGTNIFGS
-1184 DALWNLSK
+1184 DSLWQLSK
-1192 SNTYKGT
+1192 AHTYKET
-1199 TQNTLRNTNAVMRS
+1199 TQKTLRNTNALMRS

-1235 PEVRAAFNSG
+1235 PEVRAALGSG
-1245 ESIPYMKLMG
+1245 QDIPYMKLMG
-1255 NAMKDMFGAGRRSDL
+1255 AAMKDMFGAGRRADL
-1270 EKYAKLGILN
+1270 ARYSKLGIVN

-1287 DLLDQHAI
+1287 DLLDNHAI
-1295 MLGAPNE
+1295 MMGAPNE
-1302 AAALSASKKVMNT
+1302 AAALTASKKVWQT
-1315 ADKYFTKLQTPT
+1315 ADKYFTKLQAPT

-1333 TQLFSARLAD
+1333 TQLFAARLAD
-1343 QIGTARGLTGE
+1343 QIGNLRGLKGE
-1354 DLDAFITTFTK
+1354 DLDAFVTTFTK

-1376 PLIFQGILGQAV
+1376 PLIFQGVLGQAV

-1412 SVALMAALQGSIFGA
+1412 AVAMMAALQGTIFGA

-1445 DEHKD
+1445 DEYKD

-1456 RVLGNEVSDNLLY
+1456 RVLGEDVANAVLY
-1469 GAASNLLGANLWT
+1469 GSASNLLGANLWT

-1506 YGKAFSA
+1506 YGKALGA
-1513 LKQWGDSIMAGGNL
+1513 MKQWGDSILSGGNV
-1527 KVSTLEAIAHA
+1527 KVSTLEAVAHA
-1538 NLSRPL
+1538 NISRPL

-1550 ALGGRTTTGGTLET
+1550 ALGARTTTGGTLET

-1594 YKFGIIRAKEQKDM
+1594 YKFGVVRAKEQKEL

-1614 MRTDMIAGK
+1614 LRTDMIADK
-1623 GAVNQD
+1623 GTVSQD
-1629 AISAYAKKYV
+1629 VISEYAKKYIEV
-1639 DIGGHPQGFRK
+1639 GGHPQGFRK
-1650 WYLSNLAKATTPR
+1650 WYLANLAKATTPR
-1663 AQLFAEAIK
+1663 AQLFADAIK
-1672 KNPWAKTYQELAQP
+1672 KNPWAKTYQELASP

-1696 QTPIEA
+1696 QTPPEQ
-1702 RQQDGQQQ
+1702 R

>member
-6 NPVNDEFTSSNY
+6 SPVNDEFVASNY
-18 NSIGNGTDGNWG
+18 NSISNGNGSNWITDAE
-30 DSVSDWVTKGVP
+30 DWVTKGVP

-68 DDPTPFTDN
+68 DNPEPFTNN

-88 DANSYKTYYNQHQEG
+88 DADSYKTYYGQHQEG

-108 FVLGSIVPSGLAVKG
+108 FILGSVVPSGLAVKG

-149 RFWLNKA
+149 RYWLNKA

-163 EGVTG
+163 EGVVG

-194 TMSQAPM
+194 AMSQSPI
-201 YKDVNSV
+201 YKDVDSV
-208 GDFVGNAVTGA
+208 GEFVSNSLVGA

-240 LIGAIGTDTNGAVTT
+240 LIDAIGTDGSKAVTT
-255 NLAEVEKQVGKVLQD
+255 NLLEVEKQVGKVLQD
-270 ASFTQHSSEMAGLK
+270 ASFTQHSNQMAGLR
-284 VKLDKKGNVLNTVQS
+284 VKLDKEGNLINDLQT
-299 NLKANLDSTLGA
+299 NLKNKLDTQLGDTA
-311 AVDKY
+311 DKY
-316 VYTLGDD
+316 IYTIGDD
-323 ITNTI
+323 ITNTL
-328 AAKQKI
+328 AAREKVLRQ
-334 TSSIKNIED
+334 IKNIED
-343 VTKSRGVFTDAL
+343 VTKSKGAFTDAL
-355 AARQRQVLSAT
+355 AARQRQVLTAT
-366 NDANDTYMNKLFKG
+366 RDANDTYMNKLFKG
-380 LSDDSNLAK
+380 LSDDTNLAK

-395 TKLVSENKLS
+395 DSLVATGKTST
-405 NVRQIFSAA
+405 VRQIFSGA

-419 ATEATNE
+419 ATENTNK

-435 SDGSIHNQAV
+435 SDGSINNQAV
-445 NTLGDFGKVEFVNAD
+445 NTLGDFGKVEFVNSD
-460 LVKVAGKAVDLG
+460 LVKVSGKAVDLS
-472 KVTKSIENFRQ
+472 KVTKSIDSFRE

-496 FKSLEKNVNSAIGD
+496 YKAIEKNANSALTD
-510 KVDSWNLPKLEAY
+510 KVDSWNLPKVEAHY
-523 FRKHNGFTL
+523 RKHNGFTD
-532 EETVGAPATYRV
+532 EAGITY
-544 KNTGLASDM
+544 K
-553 IATLQT
+553 
-559 VGTFRETS
+559 
-567 PEDLFRLLNAARLGR
+567 
-582 EGHAFIATSKDLAL
+582 
-596 GQGTNKGINVVFKP
+596 
-610 NGVYAIANETKLAMQ
+610 
-625 GPLATYGEEL
+625 GEE
-635 IAKNYVAGAIDSVTI
+635 
-650 PVDMYKYL
+650 
-658 PRLAK
+658 
-663 EELAVAFSMKQEGDL
+663 
-678 LVFKSTMDLAATT
+678 
-691 SAITYTGDE
+691 
-700 ALQRLA
+700 ALNKIRE
-706 KLKLAEK
+706 LKLAEK
-713 DKLFALN
+713 DKLFELN
-720 PDITY
+720 NDITY

-749 INGIDTE
+749 VNGIDTE

-775 EVRSAAFNQAKHDIY
+775 EIRSAAFNEAKHSIY
-790 QDFQNEISN
+790 QDFQDEIAN
-799 RILGQ
+799 RILGS
-804 DNRFVNFDLA
+804 DNRYVKFDLA
-814 DYEGID
+814 DYDGMD
-820 RFAGTVTSAN
+820 RFAGIVTSAN
-830 AEYNTVASK
+830 AEYQTVSSK
-839 ITHNGLQTQTTLMKW
+839 IMHNGLQTQSTLMKW
-854 ADARARK
+854 ADERSRK
-861 FLGVNN
+861 FLGANN

-885 KSLVTSTKDKVLI
+885 KAMVTGNKEKYVMNS
-898 NDKGELKL
+898 KGEIKL
-906 LAQIADESSAPVA
+906 LSQLADETSAPTA
-919 AIKNQEV
+919 TIKNQEV
-926 LDFMKVYAA
+926 LDWMKVYLD
-935 HDAERVTQKNLGLQG
+935 HDAERINRKNLSLQG

-958 YDDGTWK
+958 YDDGEWK

-973 PDDFLHKVLVSDS
+973 PDDFAHKVLVSDN

-991 MLWANTEKEL
+991 MVFAATEKEL
-1001 NHKVALVSQ
+1001 NQKVALVAQ
-1010 ANPEYIV
+1010 ANPEYII
-1017 RTPKDVDSYYQ
+1017 RTPKDIDSYHQ

-1046 SNLERQGILSDLAPT
+1046 TTLSRQGILSDLAPT
-1061 TNAKD
+1061 TNAQD
-1066 LTDGIMN
+1066 LVNGFMN

-1086 LMLKYGQQLAEAHQM
+1086 LMLKYGQQLAEAQQM
-1101 GTALGNDTIGVK
+1101 AKTLGNDTIGVK

-1118 LFNFHD
+1118 LFNFYD

-1133 NLIEKTSDWTGGKL
+1133 NLVERTSDWTGGKI
-1147 IASVKDNWSDIFSG
+1147 IAGIKDNWNDLVSG
-1161 KKSIDQVTANS
+1161 KKSISQLEANNIANS
-1172 IANDYGTNLFAS
+1172 YGTNIFGS
-1184 DALWNLSK
+1184 DSLWQLSK
-1192 SNTYKGT
+1192 AHTYKET
-1199 TQNTLRNTNAVMRS
+1199 TQKTLRNTNALMRS

-1235 PEVRAAFNSG
+1235 PEVRAALGSG
-1245 ESIPYMKLMG
+1245 QDIPYMKLMG
-1255 NAMKDMFGAGRRSDL
+1255 EAMKDMFGAGRRADL
-1270 EKYAKLGILN
+1270 ARYSKLGIVN

-1287 DLLDQHAI
+1287 DLLDNHAI
-1295 MLGAPNE
+1295 MMGAPNE
-1302 AAALSASKKVMNT
+1302 AAALTASKKVWQT
-1315 ADKYFTKLQTPT
+1315 ADKYFTKLQAPT

-1333 TQLFSARLAD
+1333 TQLFAARLAD
-1343 QIGTARGLTGE
+1343 QIGNLRGLKGE
-1354 DLDAFITTFTK
+1354 DLDAFVTTFTK

-1376 PLIFQGILGQAV
+1376 PLIFQGVLGQAV

-1412 SVALMAALQGSIFGA
+1412 AVAMMAALQGTIFGA

-1445 DEHKD
+1445 DEYKD

-1456 RVLGNEVSDNLLY
+1456 RVLGEDVANAVLY
-1469 GAASNLLGANLWT
+1469 GSASNLLGANLWT

-1506 YGKAFSA
+1506 YGKALGA
-1513 LKQWGDSIMAGGNL
+1513 MKQWGDSILSGGNI
-1527 KVSTLEAIAHA
+1527 KVSTLEAVAHA
-1538 NLSRPL
+1538 NISRPL

-1550 ALGGRTTTGGTLET
+1550 ALGARTTTGGTLET

-1594 YKFGIIRAKEQKDM
+1594 YKFGIVRAKEQKEL

-1614 MRTDMIAGK
+1614 LRTDMIADK
-1623 GAVNQD
+1623 GHISQD
-1629 AISAYAKKYV
+1629 TISDYAKKYIEV
-1639 DIGGHPQGFRK
+1639 GGHPQGFRK
-1650 WYLSNLAKATTPR
+1650 WYLANLAKATTPR
-1663 AQLFAEAIK
+1663 AQLFANAIK
-1672 KNPWAKTYQELAQP
+1672 KNPWAKTYQELASP

-1696 QTPIEA
+1696 LTPIEQ
-1702 RQQDGQQQ
+1702 RQQEPQ